1 MASEVTKIYEFGNF
15 RFDAGHLQLE
25 HDGRDVKLPPKA
37 LETLRVLIEQ
47 RGKTVTRK
55 NLLDEV
61 WAESFVE
68 DANLTVAVSTL
79 RKMFSTYEAD
89 ETYIQT
95 VSHRG
100 YRFVADAQEKIEIA
114 DVPIVVERHTL
125 EQLAIEEIS
134 VAPKTKTRLRNY
146 ATLFAALVL
155 MATVGAMAIRHG
167 REKSFGAN
175 LTDNPAAFDA
185 YQKGDALLQKRQM
198 CDAIPYFEEAIN
210 ADPNF
215 AQAFA
220 KLAEEQA
227 MCGVKEKA
235 EENVAR
241 AIELNPNLSEGY
253 AADGFI
259 RMFRHWDWTGAENSL
274 RRAVALDP
282 NSATAHHWLGVYLSL
297 RGRLREAE
305 SEMKRAVEIEPNSP
319 LYLADLGQLYYFGR
333 SPDVAADYCRKSLAL
348 DPKFFFATQDL
359 RDIYLKLGN
368 ETEAMKFELENLSN
382 LGVPPET
389 IQSAREKL
397 ERGGFNAYWQFR
409 LDGFL
414 KAWDKNDLN
423 PENRAGVS
431 LEVAN
436 LYLALGDRENAL
448 QWLNQAVESSKE
460 GYQRLFYLAYI
471 GVDPRYDSL
480 RDDERFHEILR
491 KMNLE

>member
-1 MASEVTKIYEFGNF
+1 MC
-15 RFDAGHLQLE
+15 
-25 HDGRDVKLPPKA
+25 
-37 LETLRVLIEQ
+37 
-47 RGKTVTRK
+47 
-55 NLLDEV
+55 
-61 WAESFVE
+61 ES
-68 DANLTVAVSTL
+68 
-79 RKMFSTYEAD
+79 
-89 ETYIQT
+89 
-95 VSHRG
+95 
-100 YRFVADAQEKIEIA
+100 
-114 DVPIVVERHTL
+114 
-125 EQLAIEEIS
+125 IS
-134 VAPKTKTRLRNY
+134 
-146 ATLFAALVL
+146 
-155 MATVGAMAIRHG
+155 
-167 REKSFGAN
+167 
-175 LTDNPAAFDA
+175 
-185 YQKGDALLQKRQM
+185 
-198 CDAIPYFEEAIN
+198 YFEEAIN

-227 MCGVKEKA
+227 MCGVKGKA

-259 RMFRHWDWTGAENSL
+259 RMFRHWDWQNAENSL

-297 RGRLREAE
+297 RGRLSEAK

-319 LYLADLGQLYYFGR
+319 LYLADLGQVYYFDH

-359 RDIYLKLGN
+359 RDIYLKWGN

-382 LGVPPET
+382 LGTTPET
-389 IQSAREKL
+389 IQREREKL
-397 ERGGFNAYWQFR
+397 ERGGFNAYWQSR
-409 LDGFL
+409 LDYYL

-423 PENRAGVS
+423 LENRAVVS

-436 LYLALGDRENAL
+436 NYLALGDRENAL
-448 QWLNQAVESSKE
+448 KWLNEAVESSKE
-460 GYQRLFYLAYI
+460 GQRLFYLAYI

-480 RDDERFHEILR
+480 RDDARFHDILR